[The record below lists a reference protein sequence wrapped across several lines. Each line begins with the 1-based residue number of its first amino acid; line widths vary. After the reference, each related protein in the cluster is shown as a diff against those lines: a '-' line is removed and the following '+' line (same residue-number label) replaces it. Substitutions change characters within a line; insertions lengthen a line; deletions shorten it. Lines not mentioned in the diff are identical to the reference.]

1 MSMLHYHL
9 SVSFAP
15 NMTFLLKL
23 KLDFYG
29 AVLVQ
34 GAMTPGMP
42 IFSPMMPYGSGLT
55 PQPVQNTNSLSILE
69 EQQRQQQQAQQ
80 QQAQQANSGKTYAA
94 FIFLSVIFS
103 ALCGEIIITSLQY
116 WCLPFLFRENELNII
131 IHVLTIVNCYHHFV
145 LQAFLERQGRRLSFS
160 IHRLW
165 QAQPPQ
171 HCQGI
176 PHSTTTP
183 H

>member
-1 MSMLHYHL
+1 
-9 SVSFAP
+9 
-15 NMTFLLKL
+15 
-23 KLDFYG
+23 
-29 AVLVQ
+29 
-34 GAMTPGMP
+34 MTPGMP

-80 QQAQQANSGKTYAA
+80 QQAQQANSGTTHTA
-94 FIFLSVIFS
+94 FKFLSVILS
-103 ALCGEIIITSLQY
+103 ALWVEIIITSPQN
-116 WCLPFLFRENELNII
+116 WCLPFLFTANKLNII
-131 IHVLTIVNCYHHFV
+131 IHVLTMVNCYLHFV

-160 IHRLW
+160 ILRRW

-176 PHSTTTP
+176 PRSTTTP
-183 H
+183 HWLPWPPSHRPHQPQRALE